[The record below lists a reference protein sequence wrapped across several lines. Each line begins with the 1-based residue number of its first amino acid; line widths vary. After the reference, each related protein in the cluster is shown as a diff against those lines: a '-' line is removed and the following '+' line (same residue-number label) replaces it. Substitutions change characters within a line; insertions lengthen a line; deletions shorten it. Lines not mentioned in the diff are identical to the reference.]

1 MRKHCLVSVFLFAAL
16 TPIWCFAGPKVVVA
30 ALTPEQLTELV
41 EAAPSA
47 VVVAV
52 EDEQDALKHI
62 GDADALMGILT
73 QELVKA
79 GKKLKWIQVYSAGVD
94 RYRFPELIDSDI
106 TLTNCKILQGPNI
119 ADHAFAL
126 LLPLTRKIT
135 HARAYQEKGEWAREH
150 FRRPENQ
157 PIELSGKT
165 ALIIGLGGIGTQ
177 IAQRAHGFGMRVIG
191 VDPKD
196 IPIMSFVEATYR
208 PDHLDELIPE
218 ADVIFMSAPHTPK
231 SERMLGGRQFE
242 LMKRGAYFVAVSR
255 GKTYDMRGL
264 VKALDEKRLAGA
276 GVDVTDP
283 EPLPAGHALWKFD
296 NVIITPHYAGQSDV
310 VWTRRMAVLKEN
322 LRRFVAGRPLIHVVN
337 KQEGY

>member
-1 MRKHCLVSVFLFAAL
+1 MRKHCLVLVFLFAAL
-16 TPIWCFAGPKVVVA
+16 TPTWCFAGPKVVVA

-47 VVVAV
+47 EVVAV
-52 EDEQDALKHI
+52 EDAQDAMKHI

-73 QELVKA
+73 QELVNA

-135 HARAYQEKGEWAREH
+135 HARAYQEKEEWARDH
-150 FRRPENQ
+150 FRRPENR

-231 SERMLGGRQFE
+231 SERMLGAKQFE

-255 GKTYDMRGL
+255 GKTYDMSGL

-283 EPLPAGHALWKFD
+283 EPLPTGHALWKFD
-296 NVIITPHYAGQSDV
+296 NVIITPHIAGQSDV

-322 LRRFVAGRPLIHVVN
+322 LQRFVEGRPLIHVVN